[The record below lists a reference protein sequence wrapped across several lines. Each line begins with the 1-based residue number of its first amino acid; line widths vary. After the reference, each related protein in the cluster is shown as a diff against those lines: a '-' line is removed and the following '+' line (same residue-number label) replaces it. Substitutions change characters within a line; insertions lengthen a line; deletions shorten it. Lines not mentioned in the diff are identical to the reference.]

1 MPTSTTAERIPLIYV
16 EYISRRPGVTLA
28 EFHAGVQAGQEGW
41 DASFDDDQLVW
52 NAGRTWRLG
61 PTPEYLGVWYSPHA
75 GFDRIDAWD
84 RIFRSGHA
92 DIHEQG
98 FQKVATIDAAG
109 CYRPLREPVR
119 ARGATYY
126 AEFFRPGPDSE
137 RIGQFFDERVRR
149 HSSLTLNLVVE
160 RIGRL
165 APDPGGLAVWSIP
178 NFAALEAIA
187 SELDGVREPIE
198 LVAAGTYADVGQ
210 EIL

>member
-1 MPTSTTAERIPLIYV
+1 MPASIAVEVVPVIYV

-28 EFHAGVQAGQEGW
+28 DFHAGVDAGQEGW

-52 NAGRTWRLG
+52 SAGRTWRLG
-61 PTPEYLGVWYSPHA
+61 PAPEYVGVWYAPHA

-98 FQKVATIDAAG
+98 FQKVASIDAAG
-109 CYRPLREPVR
+109 CYRPLRAPIR
-119 ARGATYY
+119 ARDATYY
-126 AEFFRPGPDSE
+126 AEYFRPGPDS
-137 RIGQFFDERVRR
+137 GQTARFFDERVRR
-149 HSSLTLNLVVE
+149 HPTLTLNLVVE
-160 RIGRL
+160 RIGKL
-165 APDPGGLAVWSIP
+165 GPEPGGLAVWSIP

-198 LVAAGTYADVGQ
+198 LVAAGTYADVGR